1 MNSLVEVN
9 NLIESSIDK
18 DNYLIS
24 FVSKLREYNLI
35 SEEKYTSIM
44 FDLLYLVKTKLNSE
58 VSSVSKEKF
67 KRINSS
73 YMWVISYYLRKFNFE
88 ERANTLLNYDIKYI
102 YLMSLEFV
110 KEDYSKL
117 KLFYNTV
124 FLKNVMEVDNYFYI
138 GTLKDGLRAFFDK
151 YDYLMDSENYIISV
165 DYEAY
170 QYRPSSKGIEFIS
183 DYMKEVNFENVFVKK
198 FDIRNVN
205 MLLKRYIYDYKV
217 NLVNIFELVVN
228 TSLILEYLNKDV
240 YSLNL
245 SESEVKL
252 LYSDNCLEENL
263 GKCYNELVQ
272 KLNFGNEEVEYLFSK
287 KSVVIKN
294 IMYLKKHNLLNKLV
308 RFDNVIIYKCN
319 LSFLEI
325 ISSED
330 ITESEVLSLF
340 RKLNVV
346 ELMVVRKYG
355 SDYIVSLL
363 NQYMY
368 SLNNKISDYIRSNYI
383 YVEVEYEK

>member
-228 TSLILEYLNKDV
+228 TSLILEYL
-240 YSLNL
+240 
-245 SESEVKL
+245 
-252 LYSDNCLEENL
+252 
-263 GKCYNELVQ
+263 
-272 KLNFGNEEVEYLFSK
+272 FSK
-287 KSVVIKN
+287 KSIVIKN

>member
-1 MNSLVEVN
+1 MNSIALVRDV
-9 NLIESSIDK
+9 IESSIDN

-35 SEEKYTSIM
+35 SEEKYSSIM
-44 FDLLYLVKTKLNSE
+44 FELMYLVKDKLNKE

-73 YMWVISYYLRKFNFE
+73 NMWVISYYLRKFSFE
-88 ERANTLLNYDIKYI
+88 ERVNVLLNCDIKSI
-102 YLMSLEFV
+102 YEMSVLLV

-124 FLKNVMEVDNYFYI
+124 FIKNVMGVDNYFYI
-138 GTLKDGLRAFFDK
+138 STLKDGLKAFFDK

-170 QYRPSSKGIEFIS
+170 QYRPCSKGLEFIS

-198 FDIRNVN
+198 FDRRDVN
-205 MLLKRYIYDYKV
+205 KLLKRYVYDYKV

-240 YSLNL
+240 YSLDL
-245 SESEVKL
+245 SESEVNL

-272 KLNFGNEEVEYLFSK
+272 KLNFSNEEVEYLLSK
-287 KSVVIKN
+287 KSMIIKN
-294 IMYLKKHNLLNKLV
+294 IMYLKEHNLLNKLV
-308 RFDNVIIYKCN
+308 HFDNVIKYKCK
-319 LSFLEI
+319 SEFLEI

-355 SDYIVSLL
+355 SNYIVSLL

-368 SLNNKISDYIRSNYI
+368 SLSNKISDYIRSNYI